1 VKRFRGVLAFLTL
14 ALAICTPG
22 LAHAQGLSGQ
32 IGGSVVDNSKGAVPG
47 ATVTVRNTATAA
59 TRDTVTDGE
68 GLFVFTNLIAG
79 TYDLKVTLT
88 GFKSY
93 EQKGLV
99 LTATERLAV
108 PPITLDVGG
117 LEEVV
122 TVEASALHAQAQS
135 GERSGT
141 IRADEIKDTQLR
153 GRDFLGLLQG
163 MPGVVDTNVRNAPG
177 WNAFLGTQI
186 NGLSDQLMGMS
197 YDGVSSKDTG
207 FGAANYV
214 TPSLDSISEVKIQT
228 SNYQAEYGRAGG
240 ANIIVVTKSGSSRFS
255 GSAAYFKRHEA
266 LTENPWDRRRVCDAS
281 GGTSPQCAKPRYRYD
296 NSAFTL
302 GGPVLVPG
310 SDFNQARDKL
320 FFFYSLD
327 YLPRTD
333 PFLVSSTMPSALERN
348 GDFSQTRN
356 NAGQLRFIRNP
367 FSGQP
372 CNVNTGGP
380 GCFPGNVIPQNM
392 IHPMGRQMLNLFPLP
407 DPALVGNPVTQGE
420 YNYQFAGDTEKLRRD
435 NVVRVD
441 WNVRRGTTFYTRVQ
455 MGKEIFGRGQFNQTA
470 PALIAGA
477 GMGFPWSEGS
487 YDINTSGY
495 VANLTH
501 TFTGST
507 VLEIIGGSN
516 WAEQD
521 VYPLGQSDWDALDYR
536 NHLPGHRQYF
546 TENNPNH
553 ILPDMTFAGANQ
565 LPNTRAINIGQ
576 GQSFPWLASNPAH
589 NISVNL
595 THLRGKHNLKAGFFY
610 ERSSRPGA
618 MSSNAGTYNFNS
630 DAANPLDTNLGWA
643 NAMLGHLNTYTEN
656 NNNTRNLPQYHQPEF
671 FVQDNWR
678 LNRKLT
684 LDLGVRF
691 SHIGVVRLPDRDIGW
706 FDPNAWDPAKAVK
719 LWQPHCA
726 NGVFPCTGANRV
738 ARNPLTGE
746 QRPSPWIGAV
756 VAGSGDINNGTVF
769 GKSLPDTFPSAG
781 IMTAPRLGFGWDVFG
796 DGKTAVRGGFGTSYN
811 RLGDGQYGGFTGVM
825 SRTVNLQ
832 WTTIDDRF
840 NAPSLEN
847 PLDGTAVQEEVRP
860 ITVHSWS
867 IGVQRELPW
876 RLLADVA
883 YVGNTTRNAFAVN
896 QGQSYTN
903 QLNDPDPRLVAN
915 PTPSMIDPTTGNV
928 LPTNLIRPNFPG
940 RGAVTQRVFLDELYR
955 NYNAIQVEV
964 RRRLSRNLAW
974 AVNYTGSVTKQ
985 YAAYDWY
992 RSPEENEA
1000 RNTHKNAGNLGSRPH
1015 NLKITYNWM
1024 LPGVSRFM
1032 GNNVIAKAV
1041 LDEWQLSGIS
1051 TFLSGTRSNF
1061 TYNFTGAPS
1070 INTLTGGLGGSR
1082 VIIVCDPNLP
1092 RSERTFERQ
1101 YRTECVR
1108 PPGPLTDPADTLYQG
1123 TGVGAG
1129 QEDARMGL
1137 GYINHDMTLMKN
1149 FSIGGGRNI
1158 QVRAEAYN
1166 VFNTTQYQGVNTVA
1180 TFDFATGVQ
1189 TNPAF
1194 GSIQSNQN
1202 GVRANSNR
1210 VIQLGVRLS
1219 F

>member
-1 VKRFRGVLAFLTL
+1 MNRVIRVLALLTL
-14 ALAICTPG
+14 GLAGGTPG
-22 LAHAQGLSGQ
+22 LVHAQGLSGQ
-32 IGGSVVDNSKGAVPG
+32 IGGSVTDGSKGAIPG
-47 ATVTVRNTATAA
+47 ATVTVRNTATAV
-59 TRDTVTDGE
+59 TRETVTDAQ
-68 GLFVFTNLIAG
+68 GLFVFTNLFAG
-79 TYDLKVTLT
+79 TYDLKVTMS
-88 GFKSY
+88 GFRTY
-93 EQKGLV
+93 EQKNVV

-108 PPITLDVGG
+108 PPIVLEVGG
-117 LEEVV
+117 LQETV
-122 TVEASALHAQAQS
+122 TVEASALHANTQS
-135 GERSGT
+135 AERSST

-186 NGLSDQLMGMS
+186 NGLSDQFMGMS

-214 TPSLDSISEVKIQT
+214 TPSLDSISEVKVQT

-240 ANIIVVTKSGSSRFS
+240 ANIIVVTKSGSSQFH
-255 GSAAYFKRHEA
+255 GSAAYFKRHEG
-266 LTENPWDRRRVCDAS
+266 LNTNEWDRRRACDAT
-281 GGTSPQCAKPRYRYD
+281 GGTSPLCAKQRYRYD

-310 SDFNQARDKL
+310 TTFNEKRDKL

-327 YLPRTD
+327 LLPRTD
-333 PFLVSSTMPSALERN
+333 PFLVNSTMPSALERN

-367 FSGQP
+367 FSGLA

-380 GCFPGNVIPQNM
+380 GCFPGNVIPQSM
-392 IHPMGRQMLNLFPLP
+392 LHPMGRQMLNLFPLP
-407 DPALVGNPVTQGE
+407 DPALVGNPVTQGN

-435 NVVRVD
+435 NVIRVD
-441 WNVRRGTTFYTRVQ
+441 WNIRPHTTFYTRVQ
-455 MGKEIFGRGQFNQTA
+455 MGKEIFGRGQYNATA

-477 GMGFPWSEGS
+477 GMGFPWSNGS

-501 TFTGST
+501 TFSNTT

-521 VYPLGQSDWDALDYR
+521 VYPLEQSDWDALDYR
-536 NHLPGHRQYF
+536 IHLPAHRQYF
-546 TENNPNH
+546 QENNPNH
-553 ILPDMTFAGANQ
+553 ILPDMTFAGANAF
-565 LPNTRAINIGQ
+565 PNTRAINIGQ
-576 GQSFPWLASNPAH
+576 GQSFPWLATNDTH

-595 THLRGKHNLKAGFFY
+595 THVRGQHNMKTGFFY
-610 ERSSRPGA
+610 ERTGRPGPL
-618 MSSNAGTYNFNS
+618 SSNAGTYNFNS

-643 NAMLGHLNTYTEN
+643 NAAMGHLNTYTEN
-656 NNNTRNLPQYHQPEF
+656 NNNQRSMPAFNQPEF
-671 FVQDNWR
+671 FIQDNWR
-678 LNRKLT
+678 VRRNFT

-691 SHIGVVRLPDRDIGW
+691 SHIGVVYDRDRDIGW
-706 FDPNAWDPAKAVK
+706 FDPAAWNAANAVK

-738 ARNPLTGE
+738 ALNPATGE
-746 QRPSPWIGAV
+746 MRPSPWIGAI

-769 GKSLPDTFPSAG
+769 GKEVPDSFPNAG
-781 IMTAPRLGFGWDVFG
+781 IKTAPRIGFGWDVFG
-796 DGKTAVRGGFGTSYN
+796 DGKTSVRGGFGTSYN
-811 RLGDGQYGGFTGVM
+811 RLGDGQYGGFTGVI
-825 SRTVNLQ
+825 SRTVSLQ

-847 PLDGTAVQEEVRP
+847 PLGGTMVQEETRP

-867 IGVQRELPW
+867 VGVQRELPW

-883 YVGNTTRNAFAVN
+883 YVGNSVRNAFAVN
-896 QGQSYTN
+896 AGQSYTN
-903 QLNDPDPRLVAN
+903 QLNDPDPRLLAN

-928 LPTNLIRPNFPG
+928 LTTNLIRPNYPG
-940 RGAVTQRVFLDELYR
+940 RGAITQRVFLDQLYR
-955 NYNAIQVEV
+955 NYNGIQIEV
-964 RRRLSRNLAW
+964 RRRLANGLAW
-974 AVNYTGSVTKQ
+974 AANYTGSVTKV
-985 YAAYDWY
+985 YTAYDWY
-992 RSPEENEA
+992 RTPEDNES
-1000 RNTHKNAGNLGSRPH
+1000 RNSHKNGSRPH
-1015 NLKITYNWM
+1015 NAKFTYNWM
-1024 LPGVSRFM
+1024 LPGLSRFM
-1032 GNNVIAKAV
+1032 GGNVIAKGAF
-1041 LDEWQLSGIS
+1041 DGWQLSGIS
-1051 TFLSGTRSNF
+1051 TFLGGTWSNF
-1061 TYNFTGAPS
+1061 TYNFSGAAP
-1070 INTLTGGLGGSR
+1070 NATTLTGGLGGSR

-1092 RSERTFERQ
+1092 RSERTFDRQ
-1101 YRTECVR
+1101 YKTECVK
-1108 PPGPLTDPADTLYQG
+1108 PPGPLTDPKDTLYQG

-1137 GYINHDMTLMKN
+1137 GYINHDMTLLKN
-1149 FSIGGGRNI
+1149 FSLGHGRI
-1158 QVRAEAYN
+1158 LQIRAEAYN

-1180 TFDFATGVQ
+1180 TFDFVTGAQ

-1194 GSIQSNQN
+1194 GSIS

-1210 VIQLGVRLS
+1210 VIQLGARVT